1 MRKSLQSGLLALFL
15 ILGIA
20 SAQDRPKGQLRGF
33 VLDLAT
39 GATLHHTVV
48 EVLPAAVTTI
58 TDLDGM
64 FAIALPPGEYQLVVR
79 KPGYLPYRVEGVRV
93 PEQGE
98 VWQEVPLTPE
108 GGVSQTT
115 VEVVATSE
123 RATIEALLSERK
135 SIGVLS
141 DSIGRQEMTLNPGS
155 DGADVMQ
162 RVTGVSLVDNKYVF
176 VRGLGERY
184 SATQLNGSQI
194 PSTQPDKKVIAM
206 DLFPASLLENIRT
219 EKSYTPD
226 QPGEFA
232 GGIVKVNTL
241 DFPRTPTFKITYG
254 TGFNTLTTFKPFKTY
269 PGGNYDFWG
278 YDDGARKLPSLI
290 PPQRIVRGTAFSP
303 GFTREELAV
312 LGRSFSNVW
321 ELDENQDAIPAQ
333 KFNVIAGNTWG
344 PLGLVFAV
352 NHGTDFENRRER
364 MVFYNL
370 GSGGQL
376 EPFNDYQMEYSIQ
389 KARTSGTLNLAYR
402 LGNNHKLLFRNFYTH
417 EASDEARL
425 FQGPNSDFNGLYRNT
440 RLRWEEESIY
450 SGQVS
455 GEHYLPILGNL
466 LFNWTLSRATSML
479 DQPDLRE
486 TLYESRSF
494 AGDEFVLADE
504 SQSGFRQFIN
514 LKEVLWDPEA
524 NLTAFFQ
531 GGSLVGSVKVGAAY
545 RHRDRDFG
553 ARRFR
558 FVPINTRNIDLTLP
572 PEQIFTYENIN
583 PRGFELRET
592 TRNTDAYTALQINRA
607 YYVMGDLS
615 WRRWRFIGGVR
626 LEQDNQRVETFNPF
640 QRELVT
646 TSTTLDNRDYLPA
659 LNIVYQLNSRMNLRV
674 SASKTLNRPEF
685 RELAP
690 FDFSD
695 VVGGRTLQGFPGLTR
710 ATIQNYDVRWEWF
723 PAATD
728 LVSASFFEKRFNDPI
743 ERVVE
748 ATAQLRTSFR
758 NADSAQNRGI
768 ELDVRK
774 GLGFLSSRLENIR
787 VMGNYTFVDSNVELP
802 TGGIVVLTSLSRPLA
817 GQSRHIFNSIVE
829 YASPRWRTV
838 ARALYNFQGARIS
851 DVGAFGIPD
860 IIEDGYNGLDASVSQ
875 PFGDWTLKFA
885 AQNLLDEEV
894 RFLQGGLPQR
904 VYRLGRTFTV
914 SVSYSFFGE

>member
-1 MRKSLQSGLLALFL
+1 MKTWRSGLLALL
-15 ILGIA
+15 LATGSVLGQA
-20 SAQDRPKGQLRGF
+20 GPSGQLRGF
-33 VLDLAT
+33 VLDLST
-39 GATLHHTVV
+39 GATLNNTLV
-48 EVLPAAVTTI
+48 EVEPGGASAV

-64 FAIALPPGEYQLVVR
+64 FTFNLPAGEYSLVVR

-93 PEQGE
+93 PDSGE

-123 RATIEALLSERK
+123 RATIEALLAERK

-141 DSIGRQEMTLNPGS
+141 DSIGRQEMSLNPGS

-241 DFPRTPTFKITYG
+241 DFPRSPTFKVTYG
-254 TGFNTLTTFKPFKTY
+254 TSFNTLTTFQRFKSY
-269 PGGNYDFWG
+269 PGGKYDFWG
-278 YDDGARKLPSLI
+278 FDNGSRALPSLI
-290 PPQRIVRGTAFSP
+290 PPQRIVRETAFTP

-312 LGRSFSNVW
+312 LGRAFANVW
-321 ELDENQDAIPAQ
+321 AFDENRDAIPGQ
-333 KFNVIAGNTWG
+333 KFNFILGNTWG
-344 PLGLVFAV
+344 RLGLVFAL
-352 NHGTDFENRRER
+352 NHGTDFENRKER

-370 GSGGQL
+370 GGGGQL
-376 EPFNDYQMEYSIQ
+376 EPFNDYQMEYSTM
-389 KARTSGTLNLAYR
+389 KARTSGTLNLAWR
-402 LGNNHKLLFRNFYTH
+402 LGANHKLLFRNFYTH
-417 EASDEARL
+417 EASDESR
-425 FQGPNSDFNGLYRNT
+425 FFEGSNSDFNGLYRNY
-440 RLRWEEESIY
+440 RLKWEEESIY
-450 SGQVS
+450 SGQLA
-455 GEHYLPILGNL
+455 GEHYLPFLGNA
-466 LFNWTLSRATSML
+466 LFNWNLSRATSML

-514 LKEVLWDPEA
+514 LKEVLWDPDA
-524 NLTAFFQ
+524 NLAMFFHR
-531 GGSLVGSVKVGAAY
+531 GSLIGSIKIGAAY

-558 FVPINTRNIDLTLP
+558 FIPVKTQGIDLTLP
-572 PEQIFTYENIN
+572 PEQIFTPGNIN
-583 PRGFELRET
+583 PQGFELRET
-592 TRNTDAYTALQINRA
+592 TRNTDAYTAFQITRA
-607 YYVMGDLS
+607 WYVVGDLS
-615 WRRWRFIGGVR
+615 WRRWRFVGGVR
-626 LEQDNQRVETFNPF
+626 LEDDEQRIETYNPF
-640 QRELVT
+640 QRSLVT
-646 TSTTLDNRDYLPA
+646 VSTRLDKRDYLPA
-659 LNIVYQLNSRMNLRV
+659 LNVVYQLNGQMNLRA
-674 SASKTLNRPEF
+674 SAAKTLNRPEF

-695 VVGGRTLQGFPGLTR
+695 VVGGRTVQGYPGLTR
-710 ATIQNYDVRWEWF
+710 ATIQNYDLRWEWF
-723 PAATD
+723 PAPAE
-728 LVSASFFEKRFNDPI
+728 LVSLSFFEKRFNDPI

-758 NADSAQNRGI
+758 NADSATNRGI
-768 ELDVRK
+768 ELDLRK
-774 GLGFLSSRLENIR
+774 GLGFLSRRLENLR
-787 VMGNYTFVDSNVELP
+787 FTGNYTFVDSEVQIP
-802 TGGIVVLTSLSRPLA
+802 RDGIIVLTTLSRPLS
-817 GQSRHIFNSIVE
+817 GQSRHVFNGILE
-829 YASPRWRTV
+829 YTSPRWRTT
-838 ARALYNFQGARIS
+838 ARALYNFQGSRIS

-860 IIEDGYNGLDASVSQ
+860 IIEDGYRSLDALVSQ
-875 PFGDWTLKFA
+875 PFGSWNLKFA

-914 SVSYSFFGE
+914 SLSYSFFGE

>member
-1 MRKSLQSGLLALFL
+1 MRKLIGSGLWALLMMTAALAQAEPSGWL
-15 ILGIA
+15 
-20 SAQDRPKGQLRGF
+20 KGF
-33 VLDLAT
+33 VLDLGT
-39 GATLHHTVV
+39 GATLHQTVV
-48 EVLPAAVTTI
+48 EIQPGGATVT

-64 FAIALPPGEYQLVVR
+64 FSIQLLPGEYELVVR
-79 KPGYLPYRVEGVRV
+79 KPGYLPYRVQGVKV
-93 PEQGE
+93 PAKGE
-98 VWQEVPLTPE
+98 VWQEIPLTPE

-123 RATIEALLSERK
+123 KATIEALLSERK

-141 DSIGRQEMTLNPGS
+141 DSVGRQEMTLNPGS

-241 DFPRTPTFKITYG
+241 DFPRAATLKVTYG
-254 TGFNTLTTFKPFKTY
+254 TGFNTLTTNKPFKTY
-269 PGGNYDFWG
+269 PGGRFDFWG
-278 YDDGARKLPSLI
+278 FDDSARMLPELI
-290 PPQRIVRGTAFSP
+290 PGQRIVRGTAFTP
-303 GFTREELAV
+303 GFTRDQLAV
-312 LGRSFSNVW
+312 FGRSFSNVW
-321 ELDENQDAIPAQ
+321 EYNEDQKAMPAQ

-344 PLGLVFAV
+344 RLGMVFAL
-352 NHGTDFENRRER
+352 NHGTDFESRRER
-364 MVFYNL
+364 MVFYNV
-370 GSGGQL
+370 GGGGRL
-376 EPFNDYQMEYSIQ
+376 EPFSDYDMAYSTL

-402 LGNNHKLLFRNFYTH
+402 LGSNHKILFRNFYTH
-417 EASDEARL
+417 EASDEARS
-425 FQGPNSDFNGLYRNT
+425 FEGYNSDFAGYYRNQ
-440 RLRWEEESIY
+440 RLKWEEESIY

-455 GEHYLPILGNL
+455 GEHYVPVLGNA
-466 LFNWTLSRATSML
+466 LFNWTLNRATSML

-486 TLYESRSF
+486 TLYESH
-494 AGDEFVLADE
+494 AGDRFVLADE

-514 LKEVLWDPEA
+514 LKEVLWDPDV
-524 NLTAFFQ
+524 NLTGFFHR
-531 GGSLVGSVKVGAAY
+531 GSFIGSIKAGASS

-558 FVPINTRNIDLTLP
+558 FIPINTRGLDLTLP
-572 PEQIFTYENIN
+572 PEQIFTYENIH
-583 PRGFELRET
+583 PQRFELRET
-592 TRNTDAYTALQINRA
+592 TRNTDAYAAKQINRS
-607 YYVMGDLS
+607 YYVVGDLS
-615 WRRWRFIGGVR
+615 IRRWRFIGGVR
-626 LEQDNQRVETFNPF
+626 LEDDDQRVETFNPF
-640 QRELVT
+640 QRSQVT
-646 TSTTLDNRDYLPA
+646 VATQLANRDYLPA
-659 LNIVYQLNSRMNLRV
+659 INVVYQLNSQMNLRG

-695 VVGGRTLQGFPGLTR
+695 VVGGRTVQGFPGLTR

-723 PAATD
+723 PGPTD
-728 LVSASFFEKRFNDPI
+728 LVSVSYFFKRFNDPI

-758 NADSAQNRGI
+758 NADSAENSGV
-768 ELDVRK
+768 ELDLRK
-774 GLGFLSSRLENIR
+774 GLGFLAERLENFK
-787 VMGNYTFVDSNVELP
+787 VTANYTFVDSEVQIP
-802 TGGIVVLTSLSRPLA
+802 SGGIIVLTSLSRPLA
-817 GQSRHIFNSIVE
+817 GQSRHVFNGILE
-829 YASPRWRTV
+829 YGSPRWGTT
-838 ARALYNFQGARIS
+838 ARALYNFQGSRIS
-851 DVGAFGIPD
+851 DVGAFGLPD
-860 IIEDGYNGLDASVSQ
+860 IIEDGYRGLDALVSQ
-875 PFGDWTLKFA
+875 PFGRWNLKFS

-904 VYRLGRTFTV
+904 VYHLGRTF
-914 SVSYSFFGE
+914 SLSLSYSFLSE

>member
-1 MRKSLQSGLLALFL
+1 MKNWRSGLLALL
-15 ILGIA
+15 LVTGSVLGQ
-20 SAQDRPKGQLRGF
+20 SGPTGQLRGF
-33 VLDLAT
+33 VLDLST
-39 GATLHHTVV
+39 GGTLNNTLV
-48 EVLPAAVTTI
+48 EVEPGGASAV

-64 FAIALPPGEYQLVVR
+64 FAFSLPAGEYSLVVR

-93 PEQGE
+93 PDSGE

-123 RATIEALLSERK
+123 RATIEALLAERK

-141 DSIGRQEMTLNPGS
+141 DSIGRQEMALNPGS

-219 EKSYTPD
+219 EKSYMPD

-241 DFPRTPTFKITYG
+241 DFPRSPTFKVTYG
-254 TGFNTLTTFKPFKTY
+254 TSFNTLTTFQPFKSY
-269 PGGNYDFWG
+269 PGGKYDFWG
-278 YDDGARKLPSLI
+278 FDNGSRTLPSLI
-290 PPQRIVRGTAFSP
+290 PPQRIVRGTAFTP

-312 LGRSFSNVW
+312 LGRAFTNVW
-321 ELDENQDAIPAQ
+321 EFDENRDAIPGQ
-333 KFNVIAGNTWG
+333 KFNFILGNTWG
-344 PLGLVFAV
+344 RLGLVFAL
-352 NHGTDFENRRER
+352 NHGTDFENRKER

-370 GSGGQL
+370 GGGGQL
-376 EPFNDYQMEYSIQ
+376 EPFNDYQMEYSTM
-389 KARTSGTLNLAYR
+389 KARTSGTLNLAWR
-402 LGNNHKLLFRNFYTH
+402 LGANHKLLFRNFYTH
-417 EASDEARL
+417 EASDESR
-425 FQGPNSDFNGLYRNT
+425 FFEGSNSDFNGLYRNY
-440 RLRWEEESIY
+440 RLKWEEESIY
-450 SGQVS
+450 SGQLA
-455 GEHYLPILGNL
+455 GEHYLPFLGNA

-486 TLYESRSF
+486 TLYESRSL

-514 LKEVLWDPEA
+514 LKEVLWDPDA
-524 NLTAFFQ
+524 NLATFFHT
-531 GGSLVGSVKVGAAY
+531 GSVVGSVKIGAGY

-558 FVPINTRNIDLTLP
+558 FVPVNTQGIDLTLP
-572 PEQIFTYENIN
+572 PEQIFTPDNIN

-592 TRNTDAYTALQINRA
+592 TRNTDAYTALQITRA
-607 YYVMGDLS
+607 WYVVGDLS
-615 WRRWRFIGGVR
+615 WRRWRFVGGVR
-626 LEQDNQRVETFNPF
+626 LEDDEQRIETYNPF
-640 QRELVT
+640 QRSLITV
-646 TSTTLDNRDYLPA
+646 STRLDNRDYLPA
-659 LNIVYQLNSRMNLRV
+659 LNVVYQLNGQMNLRA
-674 SASKTLNRPEF
+674 SAAKTLNRPEF

-695 VVGGRTLQGFPGLTR
+695 VVGGRTVQGYAGLTR
-710 ATIQNYDVRWEWF
+710 ATIQNYDLRWEWF

-728 LVSASFFEKRFNDPI
+728 LVSVSFFEKRFNDPI

-758 NADSAQNRGI
+758 NADSAENRGV
-768 ELDVRK
+768 ELDLRK
-774 GLGFLSSRLENIR
+774 GLGFLSRRLENLR
-787 VMGNYTFVDSNVELP
+787 VTGNYTFVDSEVQIP
-802 TGGIVVLTSLSRPLA
+802 AGGIIVLTTRSRPLS
-817 GQSRHIFNSIVE
+817 GQSRHVFNGILE
-829 YASPRWRTV
+829 YTSPRWRTT
-838 ARALYNFQGARIS
+838 ARALYNFQGSRIS

-860 IIEDGYNGLDASVSQ
+860 IIEDGYRSLDALVSQ
-875 PFGDWTLKFA
+875 PFGSWNLKFA

-914 SVSYSFFGE
+914 SLSYSFFGE